1 VLATILLATGS
12 RNPTFPSFALMPSKS
27 NPSSEITR
35 PPLSALRAVNEA
47 ERLEV
52 LRNYQILD
60 TPPEKAFDDLVQL
73 AAYICGTPVSLVSLI
88 DAERQW
94 FKAKKGF
101 DGITSTSR
109 EMAFCQYGMLS
120 NDIFEVED
128 ATKDPLFQNNPLVTN
143 EVNIRFYAGAPL
155 ITPEGQPLGTICT
168 LDTVPRRLN
177 DEQRESLR
185 ILAREVVSHLEL
197 RRARLQLEQEQQ
209 KLEGLLR
216 LANDAAESMY
226 LVSRAEIFIK
236 QESKLLRVKTADI
249 RYVEALGDYVNIY
262 AGRERFTVY
271 STMKELETK
280 LPARDFARVHRKYI
294 VRLDRIVSIEA
305 DAALVDTGKGTE
317 ANNLMAVPIGNSY
330 KSGLLNRL
338 NLL

>member
-1 VLATILLATGS
+1 ML
-12 RNPTFPSFALMPSKS
+12 
-27 NPSSEITR
+27 SS
-35 PPLSALRAVNEA
+35 LRSVNEA

-60 TPPEKAFDDLVQL
+60 TPPEKAFDDLVRL

-88 DAERQW
+88 DADRQW
-94 FKAKKGF
+94 FKAQIGF
-101 DGITSTSR
+101 EGIQSTSR
-109 EMAFCQYGMLS
+109 DKAFCQHAMLA
-120 NDIFEVED
+120 DDVFEVED
-128 ATKDPLFQNNPLVTN
+128 TTKDPLFKNNPFVTDTASG
-143 EVNIRFYAGAPL
+143 IRFYVGAPL
-155 ITPEGQPLGTICT
+155 ITPEGQPLGTICA
-168 LDTVPRRLN
+168 LDTVPRRLS
-177 DEQRESLR
+177 DEQREAMR
-185 ILAREVVSHLEL
+185 ILAREVVAHLEL

-209 KLEGLLR
+209 KLDGLLR
-216 LANDAAESMY
+216 MANDAAESMY

-236 QESKLLRVKTADI
+236 QEQKLLRLKTADI

-262 AGRERFTVY
+262 TGRERFTVY

-305 DAALVDTGKGTE
+305 DAALVDTGRGTE
-317 ANNLMAVPIGNSY
+317 ANNLMPVSIGNSY
-330 KSGLLNRL
+330 KSALLSRL